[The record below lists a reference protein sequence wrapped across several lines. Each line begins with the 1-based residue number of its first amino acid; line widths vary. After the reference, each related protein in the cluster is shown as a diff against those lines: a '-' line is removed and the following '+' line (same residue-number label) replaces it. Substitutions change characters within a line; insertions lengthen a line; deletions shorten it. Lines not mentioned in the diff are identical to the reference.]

1 MFKNRAWVKMF
12 IFKMGVGIE
21 DLVKGGV
28 ICIPEGIDISP
39 GYLDSSLCFFQPS
52 ISHDVLCI

>member
-21 DLVKGGV
+21 DLDKGGV
-28 ICIPEGIDISP
+28 TFYILPW
-39 GYLDSSLCFFQPS
+39 
-52 ISHDVLCI
+52 